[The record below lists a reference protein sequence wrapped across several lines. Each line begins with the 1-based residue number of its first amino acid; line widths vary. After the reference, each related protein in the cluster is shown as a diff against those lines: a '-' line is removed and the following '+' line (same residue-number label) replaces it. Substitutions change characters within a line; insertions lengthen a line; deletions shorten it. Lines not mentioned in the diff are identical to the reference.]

1 MFDSENHSEWV
12 CIGQIGERAEV
23 TGFNLGPE
31 FPTAAEWADL
41 SHGGY
46 NGVALGDRIVEA
58 LNHHMV
64 FADFC
69 SKRLIDMATDC
80 GLRYDSEDVCSELP

>member
-1 MFDSENHSEWV
+1 MSFVVFLLFLGLFDSENHSECG

-46 NGVALGDRIVEA
+46 NGVALGDRIVEV
-58 LNHHMV
+58 LNHTW
-64 FADFC
+64 C
-69 SKRLIDMATDC
+69 LLIAAR
-80 GLRYDSEDVCSELP
+80 RY